1 MIYLDANATTQP
13 ADAVLAA
20 VQDAATRLIG
30 NPSSAHLLGR
40 EAAQAIDLARESVAA
55 RLDADDHRVIFTSGA
70 TESNNLAIDGLW
82 ANARSMSA
90 TRDTVLVGAT
100 EHPSVMEPVRAL
112 EKQGA
117 IVKMIQVD
125 SSGQVQP
132 ESLRD
137 LLTDRVLLVAVMVA
151 NSESGV
157 ISPVRELADA
167 SHEAGAWFLADA
179 TQAVGK
185 IPVSAA
191 DFDAD
196 LMSISGHK
204 FYGPKG
210 VGALLVRRSLRLAPQ
225 LLGGGQ
231 QRGQRSGTLN
241 TPGIV
246 GMAAACELIPGLL
259 DGAGQ
264 LAEMRDGF
272 WSSLDQAIPN
282 LTLNGSGAPRL
293 PNTANIHFPGCDA
306 EALMAGM
313 PDVACSAGTACHAG
327 APEPS
332 QVLLAMGLSRQAA
345 GESLRFSLC
354 ADTTHEDL
362 KNAVRRVVDAV
373 EYLQETSDRG
383 DGTRG

>member
-1 MIYLDANATTQP
+1 VIYLDANATTRP

-20 VQDAATRLIG
+20 VQDASRRLIG
-30 NPSSAHLLGR
+30 NPSSAHTPGR
-40 EAAQAIDLARESVAA
+40 EAAQAIDLAREIVAA
-55 RLDADDHRVIFTSGA
+55 RLDAGNHRVVFTSGA

-117 IVKMIQVD
+117 IVNTIQVD
-125 SSGQVQP
+125 STGQVQP
-132 ESLRD
+132 ESLRE
-137 LLTDRVLLVAVMVA
+137 LLNDRVLLVAVMVA
-151 NSESGV
+151 NSETGV
-157 ISPVRELADA
+157 ISPVRGLADA

-241 TPGIV
+241 TPGIL

-272 WSSLDQAIPN
+272 WSSLEQAIPN

-293 PNTANIHFPGCDA
+293 PNTANVHFPGCDA

-313 PDVACSAGTACHAG
+313 HDVACSAGTACHAG

-373 EYLQETSDRG
+373 EYLQET
-383 DGTRG
+383 

>member
-1 MIYLDANATTQP
+1 MIYLDANATTRP

-20 VQDAATRLIG
+20 VQDASRRLIG
-30 NPSSAHLLGR
+30 NPSSAHTPGR
-40 EAAQAIDLARESVAA
+40 EAAQAIDLAREIVAA
-55 RLDADDHRVIFTSGA
+55 RLDAGNHRVVFTSGA

-117 IVKMIQVD
+117 IVNTIQVD
-125 SSGQVQP
+125 STGQVQP
-132 ESLRD
+132 ESLRE
-137 LLTDRVLLVAVMVA
+137 LLNDRVLLVAVMVA
-151 NSESGV
+151 NSETGV
-157 ISPVRELADA
+157 ISPVRGLADA

-241 TPGIV
+241 TPGIL

-272 WSSLDQAIPN
+272 WSSLEQAIPN

-293 PNTANIHFPGCDA
+293 PNTANVHFPGCDA

-313 PDVACSAGTACHAG
+313 HDVACSAGTACHAG

-373 EYLQETSDRG
+373 EYLQET
-383 DGTRG
+383 